1 MVFFLISAR
10 LGSPLFQFS
19 RHVSATA
26 MLGLSREPELRCLSR
41 RGLVGFGSRLL
52 ARWRASRATRR
63 RWVDTCRAPRPG
75 VFAVP
80 TKPHAP
86 KAKASRPRKGG
97 FFFSFLSLSLS
108 LLLLLPSHLR
118 RGEAQ
123 ARARVP
129 RNGGHLVPQGILVS
143 RIFLSLSLS
152 LAAAGGSNGGL
163 LARSVLGSP
172 PLVFPCF
179 LVHARRFFFFFSD
192 ARACCDCW
200 LASLPGW
207 RASRGTCCA
216 ASAREETGPAAR

>member
-97 FFFSFLSLSLS
+97 FFFSFLSLSLFSSSS
-108 LLLLLPSHLR
+108 LPISAAERRR
-118 RGEAQ
+118 RG
-123 ARARVP
+123 RAFP
-129 RNGGHLVPQGILVS
+129 AM
-143 RIFLSLSLS
+143 
-152 LAAAGGSNGGL
+152 AA
-163 LARSVLGSP
+163 
-172 PLVFPCF
+172 
-179 LVHARRFFFFFSD
+179 
-192 ARACCDCW
+192 
-200 LASLPGW
+200 
-207 RASRGTCCA
+207 T
-216 ASAREETGPAAR
+216 